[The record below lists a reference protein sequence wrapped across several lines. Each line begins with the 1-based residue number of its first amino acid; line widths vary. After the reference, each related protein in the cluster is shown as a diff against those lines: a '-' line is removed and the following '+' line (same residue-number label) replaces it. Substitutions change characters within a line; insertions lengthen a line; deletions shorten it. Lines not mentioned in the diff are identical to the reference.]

1 MSNIDKIYSKLIDHQ
16 VQAPDIWGKL
26 DAELNNNPT
35 KGLEKKNNKANH
47 TNVIT
52 TSYIFKALSIV
63 VGCLVVGVGTYL
75 YLNTNNSEE
84 KLSESKIETRNQN
97 KPINIL
103 AEKNNSAYKPIST
116 KSKDNFQ
123 PKSVDTQSQLQSP
136 EEYNVNDEKELII
149 KNANSSI
156 SPINSIQTS
165 TPTVIL
171 NNTQQSNSTQQ
182 EEIKSPVQTLPDIK
196 IMQNVMTPNGD
207 GINDLFEI
215 KNIEKYPENSLVIF
229 DAKGK
234 IIYRCKGYKNN
245 FDAKN
250 IPQGT
255 YFYKLEYN
263 NLGKKQTKPGS
274 ITILRN

>member
-16 VQAPDIWGKL
+16 VQAPDIWKKL

-35 KGLEKKNNKANH
+35 NGLENNLDKASRVK
-47 TNVIT
+47 VIA
-52 TSYIFKALSIV
+52 TSSIFKAVVLV
-63 VGCLVVGVGTYL
+63 VGCLAIGVGAYL
-75 YLNTNNSEE
+75 YLNSNNRDE
-84 KLSESKIETRNQN
+84 LSKTKIETIKNQN
-97 KPINIL
+97 KPINIF
-103 AEKNNSAYKPIST
+103 AEKNNSVYKPIT
-116 KSKDNFQ
+116 IEGIDNSKE
-123 PKSVDTQSQLQSP
+123 KSVDTQSQLQSL

-149 KNANSSI
+149 KNTNSSI

-171 NNTQQSNSTQQ
+171 NNTQQGNSTQQ
-182 EEIKSPVQTLPDIK
+182 EETKSPVQTLPDIK
-196 IMQNVMTPNGD
+196 IIQNVMTPNGD
-207 GINDLFEI
+207 GMNDLFEI

-229 DAKGK
+229 DGKGK

-263 NLGKKQTKPGS
+263 YLGKKQTKAGS